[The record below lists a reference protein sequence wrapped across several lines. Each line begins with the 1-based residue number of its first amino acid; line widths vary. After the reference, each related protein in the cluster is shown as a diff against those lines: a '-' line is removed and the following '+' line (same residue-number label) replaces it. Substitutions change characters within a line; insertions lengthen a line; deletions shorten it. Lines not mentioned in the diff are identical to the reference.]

1 MLTTIPSGKYRF
13 SSDHRSETG
22 LGGASTWMGDH
33 LGILRVVGCFFP
45 CHSPILLQNI
55 ELIQKYILF
64 KHICSRPYR
73 LENTGSRPITAVK
86 LDWAELILGWE
97 TA

>member
-1 MLTTIPSGKYRF
+1 
-13 SSDHRSETG
+13 
-22 LGGASTWMGDH
+22 MGDR
-33 LGILRVVGCFFP
+33 LGILRVVSSSFSPVIVLFFYEI
-45 CHSPILLQNI
+45 SNSKRSIFLL
-55 ELIQKYILF
+55 YS
-64 KHICSRPYR
+64 CSRPYR